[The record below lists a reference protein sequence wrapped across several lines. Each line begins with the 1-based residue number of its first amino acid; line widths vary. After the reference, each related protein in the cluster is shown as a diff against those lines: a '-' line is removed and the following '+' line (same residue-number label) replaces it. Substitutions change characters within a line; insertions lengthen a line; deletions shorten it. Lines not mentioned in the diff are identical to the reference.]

1 MVIYDARPVRTAAQ
15 VLLDVVVVGGLVA
28 AVLLGRAVS
37 ASISALADIG
47 GRVHEQ
53 GSAFEDQLRR
63 TADALGDVPLV
74 GGPAS
79 RPLRDASRTAG
90 DIAATG
96 TQQQEETLHLAH
108 LLGTSLSVVL
118 VVVLV
123 AVWLRY
129 RGGFVRRA
137 SATRRLAQQP
147 DGTELL
153 AVRALTTRD
162 AAGRLG
168 DDVVDR
174 WRRRDPATVLALA
187 DLERH
192 SSGLRATG
200 PSRSQG

>member
-1 MVIYDARPVRTAAQ
+1 MVIYDARPLRAAAQ
-15 VLLDVVVVGGLVA
+15 VVLDLVVVGGLVA

-47 GRVHEQ
+47 ARVHEQ

-74 GGPAS
+74 GRSVSA
-79 RPLRDASRTAG
+79 PLRDASRSAG
-90 DIAATG
+90 SIAAAG
-96 TQQQEETLHLAH
+96 THQQEETLRLAH
-108 LLGTSLSVVL
+108 LLGTSLAVVL

-129 RGGFVRRA
+129 RVRFVRRA
-137 SATRRLAQQP
+137 TATRRLAAGP
-147 DGTELL
+147 AGTELL

-168 DDVVDR
+168 ADVVDR
-174 WRRRDPATVLALA
+174 WRRGDPATVAALA
-187 DLERH
+187 DLERLR
-192 SSGLRATG
+192 SGLRVAG
-200 PSRSQG
+200 PTRS

>member
-15 VLLDVVVVGGLVA
+15 VLLDVVVLGGIVV

-37 ASISALADIG
+37 ASISALAAIG
-47 GRVHEQ
+47 GRVDEQ
-53 GSAFEDQLRR
+53 GSAFEQQLRR
-63 TADALGDVPLV
+63 TADALDDVPLV
-74 GGPAS
+74 GSSVS
-79 RPLRDASRTAG
+79 RPLRDASRSAG
-90 DIAATG
+90 DIAAAG

-108 LLGTSLSVVL
+108 LLGTSLAVVL

-129 RGGFVRRA
+129 RGGFIRRA

-162 AAGRLG
+162 AVGRLG
-168 DDVVDR
+168 ADVVDR
-174 WRRRDPATVLALA
+174 WRRRDPETVLALA
-187 DLERH
+187 EIERR
-192 SSGLRATG
+192 SSGLRATV
-200 PSRSQG
+200 PSSRP

>member
-15 VLLDVVVVGGLVA
+15 VLLDVVVLGGIVV

-37 ASISALADIG
+37 ASISALAAIG
-47 GRVHEQ
+47 GRVNEQ
-53 GSAFEDQLRR
+53 GSAFEQQLRR

-74 GGPAS
+74 GSSVS
-79 RPLRDASRTAG
+79 RPLRDASRSAG
-90 DIAATG
+90 DIAAAG
-96 TQQQEETLHLAH
+96 SQQQEETLHLAH
-108 LLGTSLSVVL
+108 LLGTSLAVVL

-129 RGGFVRRA
+129 RGGFIRRA

-162 AAGRLG
+162 AVGRLG
-168 DDVVDR
+168 ADVVDR
-174 WRRRDPATVLALA
+174 WRQRDPETVLALA
-187 DLERH
+187 EIERR
-192 SSGLRATG
+192 SSGLRATV
-200 PSRSQG
+200 PSRRP

>member
-15 VLLDVVVVGGLVA
+15 VLLDVVVLGGIVV

-37 ASISALADIG
+37 ASISALAAIG
-47 GRVHEQ
+47 GRVNEQ
-53 GSAFEDQLRR
+53 GSAFEQQLRR

-74 GGPAS
+74 GSSVS

-90 DIAATG
+90 DIAAAG
-96 TQQQEETLHLAH
+96 SQQQAETLHLAH
-108 LLGTSLSVVL
+108 LLGTSLAVVL

-129 RGGFVRRA
+129 RGGFIRRA

-162 AAGRLG
+162 AVGRLG
-168 DDVVDR
+168 ADVVDR
-174 WRRRDPATVLALA
+174 WRQRDPDTVLALA
-187 DLERH
+187 DIERR
-192 SSGLRATG
+192 SSGLRATV
-200 PSRSQG
+200 PSRRP

>member
-15 VLLDVVVVGGLVA
+15 VLLDVVVLGGIVV

-37 ASISALADIG
+37 ASVSALAAIG
-47 GRVHEQ
+47 GRVDEQ
-53 GSAFEDQLRR
+53 GSAFEQQLRR

-74 GGPAS
+74 GSSVS
-79 RPLRDASRTAG
+79 RPLSDASRSAG
-90 DIAATG
+90 DIAAAG
-96 TQQQEETLHLAH
+96 SQQQEETLHLAH
-108 LLGTSLSVVL
+108 LLGTSLAVVL

-129 RGGFVRRA
+129 RGGFIRRA

-162 AAGRLG
+162 AVGRLG
-168 DDVVDR
+168 ADVVDR
-174 WRRRDPATVLALA
+174 WRQRDPETVLALA
-187 DLERH
+187 EIERR
-192 SSGLRATG
+192 SSGLRATV
-200 PSRSQG
+200 PSRRP

>member
-15 VLLDVVVVGGLVA
+15 VLLDVVVLGGIVV

-37 ASISALADIG
+37 ASISALAAIG
-47 GRVHEQ
+47 GRVNEQ
-53 GSAFEDQLRR
+53 GSAFEQQLRR

-74 GGPAS
+74 GSSVS
-79 RPLRDASRTAG
+79 RPLRDASRSAG
-90 DIAATG
+90 DIAAAG
-96 TQQQEETLHLAH
+96 SQQQEETLHLAH
-108 LLGTSLSVVL
+108 LLGTSLAVVL

-129 RGGFVRRA
+129 RGGFIRRA

-162 AAGRLG
+162 AVGRLG
-168 DDVVDR
+168 ADVVDR
-174 WRRRDPATVLALA
+174 WRQRDPETVLALA
-187 DLERH
+187 EIERR
-192 SSGLRATG
+192 SSGLRVTV
-200 PSRSQG
+200 PSRRP

>member
-15 VLLDVVVVGGLVA
+15 VLLDVVVLGGIVV

-37 ASISALADIG
+37 ASISALAAIG
-47 GRVHEQ
+47 GRVDEQ
-53 GSAFEDQLRR
+53 GSAFEQQLRR

-74 GGPAS
+74 GGSVS
-79 RPLRDASRTAG
+79 RPLRDASRSAG
-90 DIAATG
+90 DIAAAG
-96 TQQQEETLHLAH
+96 SQQQEETLHLAH
-108 LLGTSLSVVL
+108 LLGTSLAVVL

-129 RGGFVRRA
+129 RGGFIRRA

-162 AAGRLG
+162 AVGRLG
-168 DDVVDR
+168 AGVVDR
-174 WRRRDPATVLALA
+174 WRQRDPETLLALA
-187 DLERH
+187 EIERR
-192 SSGLRATG
+192 SSGIRATV
-200 PSRSQG
+200 PSSRP